1 MKKQLI
7 AECKRCAVRIK
18 HKCVGQYQAIERDGL
33 PSIEPLL
40 PSDAVEEYCPQNL
53 VSVTNGEVFINYD
66 CEYSIGLLNR
76 LTKKKFTE
84 FLIHLS
90 EKDWFSMFILRIVI
104 VRVFELKKWKDRHL
118 TFDLSSMIPRDKM

>member
-1 MKKQLI
+1 MKKIL
-7 AECKRCAVRIK
+7 ETVCKKCAVRNK
-18 HKCVGQYQAIERDGL
+18 HKCVGRYEKLDIDGL
-33 PSIEPLL
+33 PPFEPFSSIDTDDDCPAKLVT
-40 PSDAVEEYCPQNL
+40 VE
-53 VSVTNGEVFINYD
+53 NGEVFINYD

-90 EKDWFSMFILRIVI
+90 EKDWFSMSILRIVI

-118 TFDLSSMIPRDKM
+118 TFDLSPMIP